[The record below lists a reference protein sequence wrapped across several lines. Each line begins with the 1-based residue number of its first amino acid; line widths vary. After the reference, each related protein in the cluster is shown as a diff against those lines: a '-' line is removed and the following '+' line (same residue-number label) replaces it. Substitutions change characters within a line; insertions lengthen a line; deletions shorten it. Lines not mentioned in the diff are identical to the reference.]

1 MACVLV
7 IVLED
12 GGCAC
17 GDSFVSGDPAL
28 ITLDHQVSLNQPDL
42 GSSGDASR
50 LCHPHL
56 LHTVEQNSEDAFGGI
71 TEVTDVTPVCYSLRA
86 EIRENGTG
94 VVGELHDPC
103 GDGAARALGF
113 EHFDNDGVDDCW
125 LHSGS
130 SIVY

>member
-1 MACVLV
+1 MAWVLV

-12 GGCAC
+12 RVVGG
-17 GDSFVSGDPAL
+17 GGFLSGHPTL
-28 ITLDHQVSLNQPDL
+28 ITLEHEICLDQSYL

-50 LCHPHL
+50 LCHPDL

-71 TEVTDVTPVCYSLRA
+71 TEVTDVTPVCYSLSA
-86 EIRENGTG
+86 EIRENGAS
-94 VVGELHDPC
+94 VIGELHDPC
-103 GDGAARALGF
+103 GDGAARALGL

-125 LHSGS
+125 FHVGS

>member
-1 MACVLV
+1 MAWVLV

-12 GGCAC
+12 RVVGG
-17 GDSFVSGDPAL
+17 GGFLSGHPAL
-28 ITLDHQVSLNQPDL
+28 ITLEHEVCLDQSYL

-50 LCHPHL
+50 LCHPDL

-86 EIRENGTG
+86 EIRENGAS
-94 VVGELHDPC
+94 VIGELHDPC
-103 GDGAARALGF
+103 GDRTTRALGF

-125 LHSGS
+125 FHVGS